1 MVKEKMVET
10 SEEFIDELKPG
21 TKLLQGQ
28 FTIVKFINAGGFGI
42 TYLAKNSLDREI
54 VIKECFPGS
63 FCRRSHAMVA
73 ARSRA
78 HENEFAQI
86 VKLFV
91 QEAKSLSRLI
101 HPNIVG
107 VHQVFEDNN
116 TAYMAIDYIRGRDL
130 LDIIDHERG
139 SLTPQAIVSMLK
151 KLLGAIGFVHDSGML
166 HRDISPDNILINS
179 DGEPILIDFGAAR
192 QQATV
197 IGGKALSALRVVKD
211 GYSPQEF
218 YVSGSQQSKAS
229 DLYALAA
236 SFYHVISGETPSSSQ
251 SRLVKL
257 AESGTDPYVPLAG
270 RYEGYPE
277 GFLEAIDKAAS
288 VLPKDRLQSA
298 QEWLDQISPRPEL
311 KVVPLAKRSGG
322 EPVSVSAAGGD
333 KAEKVRVAAEVA
345 AALSAGRRRSAVVIG
360 AALGGIVALL
370 LALGLY
376 LYAGGGGQSE
386 SGAEVQGSAAP
397 VLPSPGGD
405 DLARAWRVGAG
416 EPPVLG

>member
-1 MVKEKMVET
+1 MVKEKMVDS
-10 SEEFIDELKPG
+10 SEDFIDELKPG

-130 LDIIDHERG
+130 LDIIDHER
-139 SLTPQAIVSMLK
+139 STLTPQAIVGMLK

-166 HRDISPDNILINS
+166 HRDISPDNILINP

-218 YVSGSQQSKAS
+218 YVSGSTQSKAS

-236 SFYHVISGETPSSSQ
+236 SFYHVISGDTPFSSQ
-251 SRLVKL
+251 TRLVKL

-270 RYEGYPE
+270 RFEGYPE
-277 GFLEAIDKAAS
+277 GFLESIDKAAS

-311 KVVPLAKRSGG
+311 KVVPLAKRGGG
-322 EPVSVSAAGGD
+322 EPVSVSAASKD
-333 KAEKVRVAAEVA
+333 TAEKVRVAAEVA
-345 AALSAGRRRSAVVIG
+345 AALSGGRRRNAVVIG
-360 AALGGIVALL
+360 AAVGGIVALL
-370 LALGLY
+370 VALGLY
-376 LYAGGGGQSE
+376 LVLGGRDAPE
-386 SGAEVQGSAAP
+386 AGAEVQGRVVP
-397 VLPSPGGD
+397 TMPSPGAEGF
-405 DLARAWRVGAG
+405 AQSAPVGSGKALVVG
-416 EPPVLG
+416 